1 VQRGSE
7 VVVSPEWFRRFGD
20 IPGVSYTAPAH
31 VDRAALAGC
40 HERPEVHRL
49 GEEASLWWP
58 QGNTS
63 ASPVHRRGFDS
74 RPRLDGP
81 HDVVRHL
88 EETLELPG
96 EASDYHFAIQ
106 SALGMVLG
114 GRRSDPTVLEAAE
127 RLAWLDI
134 RLVQARPEAITSER
148 ADRLPDESRFYRVP
162 TFHHLISLYEREGAL
177 QEALDVAEIAVRFEQ
192 LEAKRDEIAARLAAL
207 NGDPA

>member
-1 VQRGSE
+1 M
-7 VVVSPEWFRRFGD
+7 SPEWFGRFGD
-20 IPGVSYTAPAH
+20 IPGVSYTAPAY

-40 HERPEVHRL
+40 QERPEVRRL

-74 RPRLDGP
+74 ELQSDGP
-81 HDVVRHL
+81 HDVVRLL

-106 SALGMVLG
+106 NALGMVLG

-134 RLVQARPEAITSER
+134 RLLQARPEAITNDRTER
-148 ADRLPDESRFYRVP
+148 RPEEPRFYRVP

-192 LEAKRDEIAARLAAL
+192 LETKRDEIAARLTAL
-207 NGDPA
+207 TRDPA